1 MKTMKVLVT
10 VAALLLLAG
19 QAAAQNQE
27 EAEHA
32 EAATAAAAAQA
43 QARAESREA
52 EVARKLEEAE
62 RKMAE
67 AARQIAELSS
77 ERLPQ
82 IREMERRF
90 EFMSDDRPR
99 LGVNIG
105 EVRGDG
111 PVEGVKI
118 IGVTPGSAA
127 EDAGLRA
134 GDIITGINDES
145 MSADG
150 AGEAT
155 RIILNF
161 MEGVEAGDILAVEYI
176 RDGKVGTVEVE
187 PRAVEMRAYAFR
199 GAPRDFSMPAIPEM
213 HAAPEMVEKFRQSF
227 SFSWPG
233 NVWADMEL
241 VELNEGLGKYFG
253 ADSGVLVV
261 GAPESDGLQLEDGDV
276 ILNIDG
282 REPTSVRHALRILG
296 SYQPGE
302 SLELEILREKK
313 KRTLK
318 IEVPDDRSGMIRES
332 TPAAPRPAVGP
343 RPAVAPVPHSE
354 KT

>member
-1 MKTMKVLVT
+1 MKTMKILMP
-10 VAALLLLAG
+10 VAVLLLLAG
-19 QAAAQNQE
+19 QAAAQSQE
-27 EAEHA
+27 EVERA
-32 EAATAAAAAQA
+32 EAAASAAANAQV
-43 QARAESREA
+43 EKREA

-62 RKMAE
+62 RQMAE

-82 IREMERRF
+82 MREMERRF
-90 EFMSDDRPR
+90 EFFSDDRPR

-105 EVRGDG
+105 EERGDG

-118 IGVTPGSAA
+118 VGVTPGSAA

-145 MSADG
+145 MSADA

-155 RIILNF
+155 RKILDF
-161 MEGVEAGDILAVEYI
+161 MEGVEEGDILTVEYI

-187 PRAVEMRAYAFR
+187 PRAVQMRAYAFA
-199 GAPRDFSMPAIPEM
+199 GMPRDFSMPPVPEV

-227 SFSWPG
+227 SYAWPG

-261 GAPESDGLQLEDGDV
+261 GAPESDALQLEDGDV

-302 SLELEILREKK
+302 NLEIEILREKK

-318 IEVPDDRSGMIRES
+318 IEVPDDRSGMIRE
-332 TPAAPRPAVGP
+332 PAPAP
-343 RPAVAPVPHSE
+343 RPAVAPRPAAAPKPHSE

>member
-1 MKTMKVLVT
+1 MKTMKILMP
-10 VAALLLLAG
+10 VAVLLLLAG

-27 EAEHA
+27 EAERA
-32 EAATAAAAAQA
+32 EAAAAAA
-43 QARAESREA
+43 KAEVESREA
-52 EVARKLEEAE
+52 EVTRKLEDAE
-62 RKMAE
+62 RRMAE

-82 IREMERRF
+82 MREMERRF
-90 EFMSDDRPR
+90 EFISDDRPR

-105 EVRGDG
+105 EERSDG

-118 IGVTPGSAA
+118 VGVTPGSAA

-145 MSADG
+145 MSADA
-150 AGEAT
+150 AGEASR
-155 RIILNF
+155 RILDF

-187 PRAVEMRAYAFR
+187 PRAVEMRAYAF
-199 GAPRDFSMPAIPEM
+199 GGVPRDFSMPAIPKI
-213 HAAPEMVEKFRQSF
+213 HGAPEMVEKFRQSF
-227 SFSWPG
+227 SYAWPG

-253 ADSGVLVV
+253 TDSGVLVV
-261 GAPESDGLQLEDGDV
+261 GAPESDALQMEDGDV

-302 SLELEILREKK
+302 SLEIEILREKK

-318 IEVPDDRSGMIRES
+318 IEVPDDRSGMICA
-332 TPAAPRPAVGP
+332 PAPAPRHAVAPRPAT
-343 RPAVAPVPHSE
+343 APKPHSE

>member
-1 MKTMKVLVT
+1 MKTMKILMP
-10 VAALLLLAG
+10 VAVLLLLAG
-19 QAAAQNQE
+19 QAAAQSQE
-27 EAEHA
+27 EAKRA
-32 EAATAAAAAQA
+32 EAAAVAQV
-43 QARAESREA
+43 EMREA
-52 EVARKLEEAE
+52 EVTRKLEDAE
-62 RKMAE
+62 RRMAE

-82 IREMERRF
+82 MREMERRF
-90 EFMSDDRPR
+90 EFISDDRPR

-105 EVRGDG
+105 EERSDG

-118 IGVTPGSAA
+118 VGVTPGSAA

-145 MSADG
+145 MSADA
-150 AGEAT
+150 AGEAS
-155 RIILNF
+155 RRVLEF

-187 PRAVEMRAYAFR
+187 PRAVEMRAYAF
-199 GAPRDFSMPAIPEM
+199 GGVPRDFSMPAIPEI
-213 HAAPEMVEKFRQSF
+213 HAAPEMVEKFRRSF
-227 SFSWPG
+227 SYAWPG

-261 GAPESDGLQLEDGDV
+261 GAPESDALQMEDGDV

-302 SLELEILREKK
+302 SLEIEILREKK

-318 IEVPDDRSGMIRES
+318 IEVPDDRSGMIWE
-332 TPAAPRPAVGP
+332 PAPAP
-343 RPAVAPVPHSE
+343 RPAVAPRPAAAPKPHSE